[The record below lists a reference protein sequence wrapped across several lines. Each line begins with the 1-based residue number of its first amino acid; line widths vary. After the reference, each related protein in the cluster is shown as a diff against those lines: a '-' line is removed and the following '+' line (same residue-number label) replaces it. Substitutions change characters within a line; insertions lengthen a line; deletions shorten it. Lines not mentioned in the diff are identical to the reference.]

1 MLIFN
6 AEVLWIILYTLT
18 AVSSTIVDDISLF
31 SLTFFLLG
39 FAAIELSIGL
49 LLLVLMKY
57 SRLSINFSD
66 NYDNSN
72 KNFSKIFSKNF
83 LNKKKF

>member
-6 AEVLWIILYTLT
+6 AEILWIILYTIA
-18 AVSSTIVDDISLF
+18 AVSSVIVDDISIF

-49 LLLVLMKY
+49 LLLILMKY
-57 SRLSINFSD
+57 SNLSINFSE
-66 NYDNSN
+66 NYNN
-72 KNFSKIFSKNF
+72 NNNFSKIFSKNF
-83 LNKKKF
+83 LNKKKI